1 VVQGMVFLLHRFK
14 AGCGGRLGS
23 YKWGINRQD
32 VHITMHFYALLLML
46 YSYFAA
52 KGTFKSCISG
62 NKLSISTLGFRQLAR
77 KASPSQKQALAR
89 VSVARQS

>member
-1 VVQGMVFLLHRFK
+1 MMTHDQVRPKGATFAKRSQF
-14 AGCGGRLGS
+14 S
-23 YKWGINRQD
+23 WGA
-32 VHITMHFYALLLML
+32 VPPGV
-46 YSYFAA
+46 AA